1 MKNKLQVMQLTTA
14 TMLTTVGVI
23 LGNFSIILPVFSIP
37 ALRLDIVAIPIILSG
52 LILGKWYGMGVGII
66 IDIINFLLYGQGAYH
81 VGFTIN
87 NALIGL
93 FSGMI
98 PLFFQ
103 QKNFPFVKKTLII
116 TSTLLILITIGI
128 LYALDRLSLGGET
141 VALTLEVR
149 IAIISLIIVMS
160 LLTIGFMYLTLR
172 DYKYELKDMYTVSI
186 MIILIE
192 FFVVILLTPLWIQ
205 DLFGQPYIIGFLAR
219 IIRGS
224 LLIPFKIIIVLAII
238 NVIKK
243 QQVTTLRGFIE
254 N

>member
-1 MKNKLQVMQLTTA
+1 MKNKVQVMQLTTA

-116 TSTLLILITIGI
+116 TSTLLILITVGI
-128 LYALDRLSLGGET
+128 LYSLDRLSLGGET

-192 FFVVILLTPLWIQ
+192 FFVVIALTPLWIQ

>member
-1 MKNKLQVMQLTTA
+1 
-14 TMLTTVGVI
+14 
-23 LGNFSIILPVFSIP
+23 VFSIP
-37 ALRLDIVAIPIILSG
+37 ALRLDIVAIPIILAG

-66 IDIINFLLYGQGAYH
+66 IDLINFLLYGQGAYH
-81 VGFTIN
+81 IGFTIN

-103 QKNFPFVKKTLII
+103 QKNFLFVRNTLLI
-116 TSTLLILITIGI
+116 TSTMLVFSTIGV
-128 LYALDRLSLGGET
+128 LYSLDRLSLGGET
-141 VALTLEVR
+141 VSLTLEVR
-149 IAIISLIIVMS
+149 IAIIALIIVMS

-172 DYKYELKDMYTVSI
+172 DYKYELKDMYVVSI
-186 MIILIE
+186 MIIFIE
-192 FFVVILLTPLWIQ
+192 FFVIILLTPLWIQ

-219 IIRGS
+219 IIRGA
-224 LLIPFKIIIVLAII
+224 LMIPFKIIIVLAMI

>member
-128 LYALDRLSLGGET
+128 LYSLDRLSLGGET

-172 DYKYELKDMYTVSI
+172 DYKYELKDMYIVSI

>member
-128 LYALDRLSLGGET
+128 LYSLDRLSLGGET

-192 FFVVILLTPLWIQ
+192 FFVVISLTPLWIQ

>member
-52 LILGKWYGMGVGII
+52 LILGKWYGIGVGII

-128 LYALDRLSLGGET
+128 LYSLDRLSLGGET

>member
-1 MKNKLQVMQLTTA
+1 MKNKVQVMQLTTA

-116 TSTLLILITIGI
+116 TSTLLILITVGI
-128 LYALDRLSLGGET
+128 LYSLDRLSLGGET

-192 FFVVILLTPLWIQ
+192 FFVVIILTPLWIQ

>member
-192 FFVVILLTPLWIQ
+192 FFVVIILTPLWIQ

>member
-128 LYALDRLSLGGET
+128 LYSLDRLSLGGET

>member
-1 MKNKLQVMQLTTA
+1 MKNKVQVMQLTTA

-116 TSTLLILITIGI
+116 TSTLLILITVGI
-128 LYALDRLSLGGET
+128 LYSLDRLSLGGET

>member
-52 LILGKWYGMGVGII
+52 LILGKWYGIGVGII

-128 LYALDRLSLGGET
+128 LYSLDRLSLGGET

-192 FFVVILLTPLWIQ
+192 FFVVIILTPLWIQ

>member
-103 QKNFPFVKKTLII
+103 QKNFLFVKKTLII

-128 LYALDRLSLGGET
+128 LYSLDRLSLGGET

-192 FFVVILLTPLWIQ
+192 FFVVIILTPLWIQ

>member
-116 TSTLLILITIGI
+116 TSTLLILITVGI
-128 LYALDRLSLGGET
+128 LYSLDRLSLGGET

>member
-1 MKNKLQVMQLTTA
+1 MKGKTQVIQLTTA

-23 LGNFSIILPVFSIP
+23 LGNFAIILPVFSIP
-37 ALRLDIVAIPIILSG
+37 ALRLDIVAIPIILTG

-66 IDIINFLLYGQGAYH
+66 IDLINFLLYGQGAYH
-81 VGFTIN
+81 IGFTIN

-103 QKNFPFVKKTLII
+103 QKNFLFVRKTLLI
-116 TSTLLILITIGI
+116 TSTMLVFLTIGV
-128 LYALDRLSLGGET
+128 LYSLDRLSFGGET
-141 VALTLEVR
+141 VSLTLEVI
-149 IAIISLIIVMS
+149 IAIIALIIVMS

-172 DYKYELKDMYTVSI
+172 DYKYELKDMYVVSI
-186 MIILIE
+186 MIIFIE
-192 FFVVILLTPLWIQ
+192 FYVIILLTPLWIQ

-219 IIRGS
+219 IIRGA
-224 LLIPFKIIIVLAII
+224 LMIPFKIIIVLAMI

>member
-1 MKNKLQVMQLTTA
+1 MKGKTQVIQLTTA
-14 TMLTTVGVI
+14 TMLITVGVI

-66 IDIINFLLYGQGAYH
+66 IDLINFLLYGQGAYH
-81 VGFTIN
+81 IGFTIN

-103 QKNFPFVKKTLII
+103 HKNFLFVKKTLLI
-116 TSTLLILITIGI
+116 TSMTLVLVTIGV
-128 LYALDRLSLGGET
+128 LYSLDRLSLGGDT
-141 VALTLEVR
+141 VYLTLEVR
-149 IAIISLIIVMS
+149 IAIIALIIAMS

-192 FFVVILLTPLWIQ
+192 FFVIILLTPLWIQ

-219 IIRGS
+219 IIRGA
-224 LLIPFKIIIVLAII
+224 LMIPFKIIIVLAII

-243 QQVTTLRGFIE
+243 QQVTTLRGFVE

>member
-116 TSTLLILITIGI
+116 TSTLLILITVGI
-128 LYALDRLSLGGET
+128 LYSLDRLSLGGET

-192 FFVVILLTPLWIQ
+192 FFVVIALTPLWIQ

>member
-1 MKNKLQVMQLTTA
+1 MKGKTQVIQLTTA
-14 TMLTTVGVI
+14 TMLITVGVI

-66 IDIINFLLYGQGAYH
+66 IDLINFLLYGQGAYH
-81 VGFTIN
+81 IGFTIN

-98 PLFFQ
+98 PLFLQ
-103 QKNFPFVKKTLII
+103 HKNFLFVKKTLLI
-116 TSTLLILITIGI
+116 TSMTLVLVTIGV
-128 LYALDRLSLGGET
+128 LYSLDRLSLGGDT
-141 VALTLEVR
+141 VYLTLEVR
-149 IAIISLIIVMS
+149 ISIIALIIVMS

-192 FFVVILLTPLWIQ
+192 FFVIILLTPLWIQ

-219 IIRGS
+219 IIRGA
-224 LLIPFKIIIVLAII
+224 LMIPFKIIIVLAII

-243 QQVTTLRGFIE
+243 QQVTTLRGFVE

>member
-52 LILGKWYGMGVGII
+52 LILGKWYGIGVGII

-128 LYALDRLSLGGET
+128 LYSLDRLSLGGET

-205 DLFGQPYIIGFLAR
+205 DLFGQPYIVGYLAR

>member
-128 LYALDRLSLGGET
+128 LYSLDRLSLGGET

-192 FFVVILLTPLWIQ
+192 FFVVIILTPLWIQ

>member
-81 VGFTIN
+81 IGFTIN

-128 LYALDRLSLGGET
+128 LYSLDRLSLGGET

-192 FFVVILLTPLWIQ
+192 FFVVIILTPLWIQ